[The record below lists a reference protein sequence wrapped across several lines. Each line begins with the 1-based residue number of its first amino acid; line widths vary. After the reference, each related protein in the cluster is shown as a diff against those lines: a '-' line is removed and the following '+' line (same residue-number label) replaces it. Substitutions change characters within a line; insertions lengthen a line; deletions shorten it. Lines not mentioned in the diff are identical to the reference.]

1 MSEHKPQPVKSIENL
16 RQRVERFF
24 REPVG
29 SRIQRCDQLS
39 FDIPLT
45 LRPESTID
53 YPSKSIAA
61 FLDFIADAL
70 PSGELYL
77 FGGLFRDLA
86 LLGRNGFSSDIDLVV
101 EGSWENCVA
110 YIQTLGA
117 RKNKFGGYRLT
128 VAGWPVDIWNARQT
142 WAIEQGLVPYR
153 GIYSLTKTTVL
164 NWDAILMNWRDRT
177 FVHANS
183 YLDEINSRVLN
194 VVLEENPN
202 PLGMAVRVFRHL
214 CQKDARKIT
223 QSAAEYLA
231 HCADTYSFE
240 VIRSAEIRSHGNS
253 VIQPA
258 IYRLFEHL
266 RDAEDQLNIRSR
278 YSIASDLLK
287 KELGFA

>member
-77 FGGLFRDLA
+77 FGGLLRDLA

-177 FVHANS
+177 FVHADS
-183 YLDEINSRVLN
+183 YLDEINSRVLD
-194 VVLEENPN
+194 VVEENPN